1 MIGPGLTRASTPLQ
15 HRQWKDVDGRDRRGR
30 DDPADSP
37 RMTVRLCALAA
48 LAILLAAS
56 AADAQKAPAQVAC
69 TGPFA
74 KSVTHA
80 SLVKAFG
87 QPQVAFLDVGTGE
100 GETAKASVIFPRDAA
115 RRIEIL
121 WKNER
126 ARRDPAEIRTGVEA
140 QWSTARGIRRGM
152 TLAEIE
158 ALNGRPFE
166 LYGFGFD
173 YGGTTLDWKGG
184 ALAQQ
189 PGGCTLTLRFAM
201 REGAD
206 NAGIYGEERS
216 FSSDDEPMRI
226 AAPVVDAVMLI
237 YGE

>member
-1 MIGPGLTRASTPLQ
+1 
-15 HRQWKDVDGRDRRGR
+15 
-30 DDPADSP
+30 
-37 RMTVRLCALAA
+37 MTVRLCTLAA
-48 LAILLAAS
+48 LALLSAAS
-56 AADAQKAPAQVAC
+56 AGAAPKTPGQVVAC

-74 KSVTHA
+74 KGATHA
-80 SLVKAFG
+80 GLAKAFG
-87 QPQVAFLDVGTGE
+87 KPHVAILEVGTGE
-100 GETAKASVIFPRDAA
+100 GETAKASVIFPRDKA
-115 RRIEIL
+115 RRIEVL

-126 ARRDPAEIRTGVEA
+126 ARRDPAEIRTGVDA
-140 QWSTARGIRRGM
+140 QWSTAQGIRRGM

-158 ALNGRPFE
+158 GLNGRPFE

-184 ALAQQ
+184 ALEKQ

-201 REGAD
+201 RESAE

-216 FSSDDEPMRI
+216 FLSDDAAMRK
-226 AAPVVDAVMLI
+226 AAPVVDAVTLT

>member
-1 MIGPGLTRASTPLQ
+1 M
-15 HRQWKDVDGRDRRGR
+15 
-30 DDPADSP
+30 P
-37 RMTVRLCALAA
+37 RTALAA
-48 LAILLAAS
+48 LAFLFATS
-56 AADAQKAPAQVAC
+56 AAAAQKAPAPVVAC
-69 TGPFA
+69 TGAFA
-74 KSVTHA
+74 KGVTHA

-87 QPQVAFLDVGTGE
+87 KPQVAFLDVGTGE
-100 GETAKASVIFPRDAA
+100 GETAQASVVFPRDAA
-115 RRIEIL
+115 RRIEVL

-126 ARRDPAEIRTGVEA
+126 ARRDPAEIRTGVAA

-173 YGGTTLDWKGG
+173 HGGTTLDWKGG

-189 PGGCTLTLRFAM
+189 PGNCTLALRFSM

-206 NAGIYGEERS
+206 NAGIHGEERS
-216 FSSDDEPMRI
+216 FLSDDAAMRT
-226 AAPVVDAVMLI
+226 AAPVVEAVTLM

>member
-1 MIGPGLTRASTPLQ
+1 MLRI
-15 HRQWKDVDGRDRRGR
+15 
-30 DDPADSP
+30 
-37 RMTVRLCALAA
+37 ALAA
-48 LAILLAAS
+48 FALLFAAS
-56 AADAQKAPAQVAC
+56 AHAAPKPPAQVVAC

-74 KSVTHA
+74 KGVTHA

-87 QPQVAFLDVGTGE
+87 RPHVAFLAVGTGE
-100 GETAKASVIFPRDAA
+100 GETAQASVVFPRDKA

-126 ARRDPAEIRTGVEA
+126 ARRDPAEIRTGVAA
-140 QWSTARGIRRGM
+140 QWSTAQGIRRGM
-152 TLAEIE
+152 TLSEIE
-158 ALNGRPFE
+158 ALNGRPFT

-184 ALAQQ
+184 ALATQ
-189 PGGCTLTLRFAM
+189 PGGCTLALRFAM

-216 FSSDDEPMRI
+216 FSSDDAAMRK
-226 AAPVVDAVMLI
+226 AAPVVDAVTLM